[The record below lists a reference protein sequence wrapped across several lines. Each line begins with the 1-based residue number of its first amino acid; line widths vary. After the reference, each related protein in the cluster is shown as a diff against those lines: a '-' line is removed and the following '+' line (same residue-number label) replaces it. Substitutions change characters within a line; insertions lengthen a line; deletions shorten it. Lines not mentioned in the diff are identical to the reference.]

1 MEHTLESTWVLRAPL
16 APVWAA
22 LADPLCWPQWWL
34 DIQSVQV
41 VQPGQTSGVEAVYRL
56 NGQELRVCEVRPLEL
71 LEGHTDSVLA
81 RCTLEHE
88 EGHTFVHW
96 SVWGYPDEARFAQAM
111 LAGASGLAEYLGVR
125 LLEVGSWNAATDQ
138 SIFP

>member
-1 MEHTLESTWVLRAPL
+1 MERSLESTWVLRAPL

-22 LADPLCWPQWWL
+22 LADLLGWPRWWL
-34 DIQSVQV
+34 GLQSAQV
-41 VQPGQTSGVEAVYRL
+41 VQPGQANGVKAVYRL
-56 NGQELRVCEVRPLEL
+56 NGQELRVCEVRPLEW
-71 LEGHTDSVLA
+71 LEVHTESVLA

-111 LAGASGLAEYLGVR
+111 QAGARGLAAHLGVL
-125 LLEVGSWNAATDQ
+125 LLEVGSWNAANDQ